1 MDPENKQE
9 QTQEYEHD
17 ILRRLEG
24 LRDEWSDEIPSKI
37 LHGDSEVDAPK
48 FKVRKN
54 WWESLVGN
62 LDLLMDLHI
71 LPIELEQE
79 IETFNTKCTEEI
91 KKRLAT
97 AEDIAEA
104 NALINKIL
112 ESQKEN

>member
-1 MDPENKQE
+1 MDPEDIKDQE
-9 QTQEYEHD
+9 QEHN
-17 ILRRLEG
+17 ILIRLKG
-24 LRDEWSDEIPSKI
+24 LRDDWSDEIPNKI

-62 LDLLMDLHI
+62 LDLLIDLHQ
-71 LPIELEQE
+71 LPLELEQE
-79 IETFNTKCTEEI
+79 IELFDEKYAKEI
-91 KKRLAT
+91 KERLAT

-104 NALINKIL
+104 NALITKIL